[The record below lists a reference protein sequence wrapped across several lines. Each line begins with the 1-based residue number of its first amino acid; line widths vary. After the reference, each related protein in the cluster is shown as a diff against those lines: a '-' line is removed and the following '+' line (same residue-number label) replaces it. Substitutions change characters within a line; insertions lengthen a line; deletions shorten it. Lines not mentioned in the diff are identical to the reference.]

1 MWPGTRIPDGLRP
14 HRSQEPSANKVQVG
28 QRAGDEQPM
37 GVLCE
42 TPIADL
48 GEMKYALD
56 DAEGVLDAA
65 VDLRLDTVTLRSA
78 VGARNT
84 PYLPGS

>member
-1 MWPGTRIPDGLRP
+1 ME
-14 HRSQEPSANKVQVG
+14 HAF
-28 QRAGDEQPM
+28 
-37 GVLCE
+37 
-42 TPIADL
+42 
-48 GEMKYALD
+48 D